1 MPAKRERT
9 AGTAASIRRRGRT
22 ELEQA
27 RGIRRARAGWPEVRD
42 TARARAEL
50 EQARGIRR
58 ARTEWPE
65 ARDTARVR
73 TEWPEA
79 RDMARAIRRTR
90 ALLAGG
96 RLTDIRETAVR
107 CRRVQAVSI
116 RRIRATRRGR
126 AIPASREGTRRART
140 HPRTAG

>member
-1 MPAKRERT
+1 MPARREQT
-9 AGTAASIRRRGRT
+9 AGTAASIRRR
-22 ELEQA
+22 
-27 RGIRRARAGWPEVRD
+27 
-42 TARARAEL
+42 ARAEL
-50 EQARGIRR
+50 AEARGMARARTELAQARGIRR

-65 ARDTARVR
+65 ARDMARVR

-107 CRRVQAVSI
+107 CRMVQAASI
-116 RRIRATRRGR
+116 RRIQVIRRGR

>member
-1 MPAKRERT
+1 MPARREQT
-9 AGTAASIRRRGRT
+9 AGTAASIRRRARAELAEARGMARART
-22 ELEQA
+22 ELAQA
-27 RGIRRARAGWPEVRD
+27 RGIRRA
-42 TARARAEL
+42 
-50 EQARGIRR
+50 
-58 ARTEWPE
+58 
-65 ARDTARVR
+65 R

-107 CRRVQAVSI
+107 CRMVQAASI
-116 RRIRATRRGR
+116 RRIQVIRRGR